1 MVELATQYI
10 VVIVLG
16 SVLLLLVGVFLALLC
31 LVMKRRRA
39 LCFRR
44 EDRDHEPFI
53 LPDKK
58 MEERL
63 GRKGLN
69 KEGTRGLGN
78 KEKPKTKGG
87 AKARS
92 KARPGGSP
100 GLRKP
105 RGDPFAHNY
114 LSNPLVEEEEMN
126 TDWSNPVFDI
136 DKSRSRDAAICIQS
150 WYRMIRY

>member
-1 MVELATQYI
+1 MAELATQYI
-10 VVIVLG
+10 VVLVLG

-31 LVMKRRRA
+31 LVMKRRRL

-58 MEERL
+58 MEERR
-63 GRKGLN
+63 GKRGLN
-69 KEGTRGLGN
+69 KEGLGD
-78 KEKPKTKGG
+78 KKKPKTKGG
-87 AKARS
+87 AKVRS

-136 DKSRSRDAAICIQS
+136 EKSRSRDAAMSIQS
-150 WYRMIRY
+150 WYRMIRYCNR